1 MVDQDEDAKV
11 SPDELVKATD
21 PDTLSAAVMSFY
33 DADGDGE
40 LRLVDLKSVV
50 DKYTSSGGQ
59 AGAIQDW
66 ADDIREA
73 IRNVGNA
80 AP

>member
-1 MVDQDEDAKV
+1 
-11 SPDELVKATD
+11 
-21 PDTLSAAVMSFY
+21 MSFY

-50 DKYTSSGGQ
+50 DKYTRSGGQ
-59 AGAIQDW
+59 AGAIRDW
-66 ADDIREA
+66 ADDIRDA
-73 IRNVGNA
+73 IRKVGNA